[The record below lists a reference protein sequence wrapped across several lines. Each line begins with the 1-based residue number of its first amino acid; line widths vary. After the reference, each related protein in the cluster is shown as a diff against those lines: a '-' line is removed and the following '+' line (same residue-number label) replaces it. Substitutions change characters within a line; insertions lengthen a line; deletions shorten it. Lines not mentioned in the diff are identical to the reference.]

1 MVFSIVLSIQN
12 IKNWLNEK
20 TINQS
25 VNNRAYDLQFQ
36 DHLDSINFN
45 LKHFETNTFVINPL
59 IAINLLMDS
68 YFLIYK

>member
-25 VNNRAYDLQFQ
+25 VNNRAYDIQFQ

-45 LKHFETNTFVINPL
+45 LKHFETKDICYKPINCNTFVNG
-59 IAINLLMDS
+59 
-68 YFLIYK
+68 